1 MHNIALECSD
11 PRVLLD
17 EIASLRARVEGLEAK
32 CVELDQLAHCDPLVP
47 LVNRRGLYRELETII
62 ARHER
67 HGTPAAILFI
77 DLDGLKVINDCFGH
91 EAGDAALIHVAE
103 QLLAGVRTND
113 CVARIGGD
121 EFCVLLD
128 HADETS
134 AIETAE
140 RLVNT
145 VSDDDFIFDGRPM
158 PLSVA
163 IGMALVERGDSPG
176 AILARADQAMY
187 RVKVAA

>member
-1 MHNIALECSD
+1 MRDVALDCSD

-62 ARHER
+62 ARHDR
-67 HGTPAAILFI
+67 HGTPAAMLFI

-103 QLLAGVRTND
+103 QLLSGVRTND

-128 HADETS
+128 HADEAS

-140 RLVNT
+140 RLVNL
-145 VSDDDFIFDGRPM
+145 VAGDDFLFDGKPM

-163 IGMALVERGDSPG
+163 IGLTLVERGDSPG

>member
-140 RLVNT
+140 RLVNI
-145 VSDDDFIFDGRPM
+145 VADDDFIFDGKPM

>member
-11 PRVLLD
+11 PRILLD

-67 HGTPAAILFI
+67 HGTPAATLFI
-77 DLDGLKVINDCFGH
+77 DLDGLKLINDCFGH

-103 QLLAGVRTND
+103 QLLTGVRTND
-113 CVARIGGD
+113 CVAHIGGD

-128 HADETS
+128 HADEAS

-140 RLVNT
+140 RLVNI
-145 VSDDDFIFDGRPM
+145 VADDDFIFDGKPM

-163 IGMALVERGDSPG
+163 IGVTLVERGDSPG
-176 AILARADQAMY
+176 AVLARADQAMY